1 MISYECKA
9 DSSHYA
15 IRQEV
20 HKMSLHEQLK
30 ELNSAKQFEEICAL
44 YDSSSTG
51 DAVWASEWDY
61 VYLMLGL
68 YKQKRYRDCLDL
80 YKKFVV
86 KFPGNDKLDSKMGWC
101 VYHLF
106 VKSYDFSVR
115 EAEEEARKKVE
126 YVLKKVKDGKYA
138 PIWSIVNHV
147 TKGILGRQKK
157 NQEDYSQCSW
167 YLECVDRSSLKREG
181 YILAEGGRQA
191 PSDYELWFCKKTKCL
206 EGLGAYSEC
215 IRLCDEGLATIPT
228 FHSNIDIWLQ
238 RRKANCLLRMGKIEE
253 AGYVAAE
260 ILSSGFNNWVAYDML
275 YDVALAEGKPEEAM
289 KYAGCCALA
298 DPQHSM
304 RVNFYKKYAAFLDIR
319 GLSREAMLHR
329 RLVVLLKEEKDWR
342 IKFED
347 LQGISDEIKA
357 WGIKEVMPEL
367 RRFWEKHRDQGKVY
381 VFGKIAKVFPEKR
394 HGWVQDEKGQEYF
407 FRFMDAKGSPDCL
420 QACNN
425 VLFIGGKRMDPKY
438 KVVKENAVEV
448 KLRSNRG

>member
-1 MISYECKA
+1 
-9 DSSHYA
+9 
-15 IRQEV
+15 
-20 HKMSLHEQLK
+20 MSLHEQLK

-44 YDSSSTG
+44 YDSSSIE
-51 DAVWASEWDY
+51 DAEWTSEWDY
-61 VYLMLGL
+61 VYLMHGL
-68 YKQKRYRDCLDL
+68 YKQKRYRDGLDL

-86 KFPGNDKLDSKMGWC
+86 KFPESDKLYSQMGWC

-106 VKSYDFSVR
+106 VKPVDFSVR

-126 YVLKKVKDGKYA
+126 YVLRKVKDGKYA

-167 YLECVDRSSLKREG
+167 YLDYVDRASLKRES
-181 YILAEGGRQA
+181 YPRTEDGRQT
-191 PSDYELWFCKKTKCL
+191 PSDYELWFSKKTKCL
-206 EGLGAYSEC
+206 EALEAYSDC
-215 IRLCDEGLATIPT
+215 IRLCDEGLATIST
-228 FHSNIDIWLQ
+228 FHSNIDFWLR
-238 RRKANCLLRMGKIEE
+238 RRKVNCLLRMGKIAE
-253 AGYVAAE
+253 AGNVAAE
-260 ILSSGFNNWVAYDML
+260 ILSSGVNHWIAYDML

-298 DPQHSM
+298 DSQHSM
-304 RVNFYKKYAAFLDIR
+304 RVNFYKKYAAFLDTR

-329 RLVVLLKEEKDWR
+329 QLRVLLKEEKKRR

-347 LQGISDEIKA
+347 RQGISDEIKA
-357 WGIKEVMPEL
+357 LGIKEVMREL

-394 HGWVQDEKGQEYF
+394 HGWVQDEKGQEYY
-407 FRFMDAKGSPDCL
+407 FRFSDAKGSPNCL
-420 QACNN
+420 QTGNN
-425 VLFIGGKRMDPKY
+425 VLFVVGKRMDPKY
-438 KVVKENAVEV
+438 KVLKENAVEV